1 MKRQISFAL
10 AALMALSLAA
20 CGGSKENSSK
30 GSTAAQGS
38 EGQKADA
45 SGKKWKIGSQ
55 GPLTGGAAVYGNAVV
70 NGAEIA
76 IEEINANGG
85 INGYQI
91 EYKKADDEHDQEK
104 AVNAYNSLKDWGM
117 QFLVGPTTSAPAI
130 AVGTESEADN
140 LFMISPSGSALEVT
154 APKNV
159 FRVCFS
165 DPAQGA
171 KSAEYIGSH
180 KLGTKIGIIY
190 DSSDVY
196 YTGIHDSFKEAA
208 PKQGLDIV
216 ADEQFTAD
224 SNKDFS
230 TQLQKMKDSGADLVF
245 LPFYYTE
252 AALVLTQANTMG
264 YKPTFFGCDGM
275 DGILNVENFDTKLA
289 DGLML
294 LTPFAADSKD
304 ELTVN
309 FVKKYKEKFNDT
321 PIQFAADAYDAVYAV
336 KAAAEKANVTPDM
349 SVSDLGDAMEKAM
362 TEINLNGLTGSNMKW
377 DASGDVDKEPKAVV
391 IKDGAYVSAE

>member
-1 MKRQISFAL
+1 MNLKKFGLGLVSAAIL
-10 AALMALSLAA
+10 AGCSA
-20 CGGSKENSSK
+20 GG
-30 GSTAAQGS
+30 
-38 EGQKADA
+38 A
-45 SGKKWKIGSQ
+45 SNGNTVKLG
-55 GPLTGGAAVYGNAVV
+55 GNFELTGNVAAYGSAMDNAVKLAV
-70 NGAEIA
+70 EQKGKLLDKELKYVSYDNKSEKTEVASVAKKLVSEKVVGVVGPATTGDAQVSIPIMEQAKIPA
-76 IEEINANGG
+76 VFPATTGDG
-85 INGYQI
+85 IT
-91 EYKKADDEHDQEK
+91 
-104 AVNAYNSLKDWGM
+104 LKDAKN
-117 QFLVGPTTSAPAI
+117 P
-130 AVGTESEADN
+130 ESVYDY
-140 LFMISPSGSALEVT
+140 I
-154 APKNV
+154 

-171 KSAEYIGSH
+171 KSAQYIGSH

-196 YTGIHDSFKEAA
+196 STGVHDSFKEEA
-208 PKQGLDIV
+208 PKQGLEIV

-294 LTPFAADSKD
+294 LTPFAADAKD

-309 FVKKYKEKFNDT
+309 FVKNYKEKYKDT
-321 PIQFAADAYDAVYAV
+321 PIQFAADAYDAVYIV
-336 KAAAEKANVTPDM
+336 KAAIEKANLTPDM
-349 SVSDLGDAMEKAM
+349 GVSDLGDALEKTM
-362 TEINLNGLTGSNMKW
+362 TELTLDGLTGSGMKW
-377 DASGDVDKEPKAVV
+377 DASGDVDKEPKAVI
-391 IKDGAYVSAE
+391 IKDGVYISAE

>member
-1 MKRQISFAL
+1 MKKQISFAL
-10 AALMALSLAA
+10 ATLMALSLVA
-20 CGGSKENSSK
+20 CGGNAKSSNETS
-30 GSTAAQGS
+30 GTAT
-38 EGQKADA
+38 EKADA
-45 SGKKWKIGSQ
+45 SGKVWKIGAQ

-76 IEEINANGG
+76 VNEINANGG

-104 AVNAYNSLKDWGM
+104 AINAYNSLKDWGM

-130 AVGTESEADN
+130 AVGTESEPDN
-140 LFMISPSGSALEVT
+140 MFILSPSGSALEVT

-171 KSAEYIGSH
+171 KSAQYIGSH

-196 YTGIHDSFKEAA
+196 STGVHDSFKEEA
-208 PKQGLDIV
+208 PKQGLEIV

-289 DGLML
+289 EGLML
-294 LTPFAADSKD
+294 LTPFAADAKD
-304 ELTVN
+304 DLTVN
-309 FVKKYKEKFNDT
+309 FVKNYKEKYKDT
-321 PIQFAADAYDAVYAV
+321 PIQFAADAYDAVYAI
-336 KAAAEKANVTPDM
+336 KAAAEKANLTPDQ

-362 TEINLNGLTGSNMKW
+362 TEITLDGLTGSGMKW
-377 DASGDVDKEPKAVV
+377 DASGDVDKEPKAVI

>member
-20 CGGSKENSSK
+20 CGGSKENNSK

-76 IEEINANGG
+76 IDEINANGG

-196 YTGIHDSFKEAA
+196 STGIHDSFKEAA
-208 PKQGLDIV
+208 PKQGLDMV

-362 TEINLNGLTGSNMKW
+362 TEISLNGLTGSNMKW